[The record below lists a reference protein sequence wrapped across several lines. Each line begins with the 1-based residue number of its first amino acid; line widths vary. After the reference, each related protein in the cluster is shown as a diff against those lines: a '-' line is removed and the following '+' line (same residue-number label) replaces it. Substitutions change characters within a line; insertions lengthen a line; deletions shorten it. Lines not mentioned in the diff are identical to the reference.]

1 LAVLPSSENQVL
13 KRMHHL
19 RRGFTLI
26 ELLVVIAIIAIL
38 AAILFPVF
46 AQAKAAAK
54 NTADLSNLKQLSLGV
69 MMYTGDY
76 DDVFPQGADAGWV
89 AWPIKVYPYL
99 KSLQVMKG
107 PADGGKLKNNPTVN
121 GWWGGS
127 DGDTAE
133 GGAAGIAISYA
144 ANGYNWHG
152 WGAPELLRG
161 PFGNMFNNW
170 GEAAGNLVLS
180 GSQITNPSSTVM
192 LASRQT
198 SWLQRFVPE
207 DSDSYIGVASG
218 FAIGNTFAWTN
229 QDTVLMGSVP
239 QGGTCRGCSGPK
251 AAFPLSGINGGVTPG
266 PGGKANFAWT
276 DGSAKSMVPSA
287 TNPDE
292 TNQPEKNLWDSL
304 R

>member
-1 LAVLPSSENQVL
+1 MQAIR
-13 KRMHHL
+13 K
-19 RRGFTLI
+19 GFTLI

-69 MMYTGDY
+69 LMYNGDS
-76 DDVFPQGADAGWV
+76 DDMFPQGADGGWV
-89 AWPIKVYPYL
+89 AWPVKVYPYL

-107 PADGGKLKNNPTVN
+107 PADPGKLKDNPTVD
-121 GWWGGS
+121 GYWGGS
-127 DGDTAE
+127 AGDTAE
-133 GGAAGIAISYA
+133 GGPGGVAISYA
-144 ANGYNWHG
+144 ANGYNIHG
-152 WGAPELLRG
+152 WGDSSLLRG

-170 GEAAGNLVLS
+170 GEAGSNLVLS
-180 GSQITNPSSTVM
+180 GTQITNSASTVM

-198 SWLQRFVPE
+198 QWLQQFTP
-207 DSDSYIGVASG
+207 DDGSGSYIGVASG
-218 FAIGNTFAWTN
+218 YAIGNVFAWTN
-229 QDTVLMGSVP
+229 QDTVLVGSVP
-239 QGGTCRGCSGPK
+239 QGGTCIDCGTPNLTN
-251 AAFPLSGINGGVTPG
+251 PLNGKNGGVTPG

-276 DGSAKSMVPSA
+276 DGHAKSMAPVA

-292 TNQPEKNLWDSL
+292 TNQKDKNLWDGI